1 MKVNLFIRKPFK
13 LGNFSLEIFYSEL
26 FNELKNDIDIRIIEL
41 PFYNS
46 GFFPRLFNMF
56 FCYFNQT
63 EVNHI
68 VADITYCSFFMNKN
82 KLITT
87 IHDCGAIFLNKGIKR
102 KILKYFLFEMPLRRS
117 KKVICIS
124 ESTKSDLFSFNFKL
138 NNKAVIIP
146 NTVSKSFFNNRKQKE
161 VKFNSKFLVIG
172 TAPNKNIERI
182 AIALEGIDADVT
194 IIGKLSDNQKNQ
206 LITSKINFKELNFAL
221 SENEVI
227 NEYLKSDILLFPST
241 FEGFGM
247 PIIEANLLGVCV
259 ITSNLSSMPY
269 VAANSAE
276 LVDPLDIKS
285 IRNGILKVINDKPYM
300 ESLILNGYKNAQ
312 RFKIKTIA
320 AQVKEIYSQI

>member
-26 FNELKNDIDIRIIEL
+26 FNELKNDIDITVIKL

-46 GFFPRLFNMF
+46 GFLPRLLNMF
-56 FCYFNQT
+56 FCYLKQT

-68 VADITYCSFFMNKN
+68 VGDITYCSFFMNKN

-102 KILKYFLFEMPLRRS
+102 NILKYFLFEMPVRRS

-124 ESTKSDLFSFNFKL
+124 ESTKSDLLNFNFKL

-146 NTVSKSFFNNRKQKE
+146 NTVSKSFFDNLKKKE

-182 AIALEGIDADVT
+182 AIALEGIDADLT
-194 IIGKLSDNQKNQ
+194 IIGKLSENQKNQ
-206 LITSKINFKELNFAL
+206 LITSNIKFKELNFAL

-227 NEYLKSDILLFPST
+227 NEYLKSDILLFPSL

-269 VAANSAE
+269 VAGNSAE
-276 LVDPLDIKS
+276 LVDPFDIKS

-300 ESLILNGYKNAQ
+300 DSLIFNGYNNAQ

-320 AQVKEIYSQI
+320 VKHKEIYSQI